1 MNKTVAETIENLRRN
16 GFAAEYFASSGE
28 AYDYLLKAVKPE
40 QSVGFGGSWT
50 LKELG
55 IFDGLK
61 ERGNKAYWHWFP
73 EEGESVKDVLK
84 KDMTTDVYMSGA
96 NAITMDG
103 RIVNIDGTGNRLSSL
118 LFGHDQ
124 LFIVAGINKICRN
137 YEEGMIRIKNEAC
150 PKNAKRLGLNTP
162 CAVLGKCTS
171 CDSPDRMCNAT
182 LILERQPGGIPTTVI
197 LIGEKLG
204 F

>member
-1 MNKTVAETIENLRRN
+1 MNKIVTETMENLKRN
-16 GFAAEYFASSGE
+16 GFAAEYFTTSRE
-28 AYDYLLKAVKPE
+28 AYDYLMDAVKSS

-55 IFDGLK
+55 LFDGLK
-61 ERGNKAYWHWFP
+61 ERGNEAYWHWFP
-73 EEGESVKDVLK
+73 GEDSVMDVLK
-84 KDMTTDVYMSGA
+84 KDMVTDIYMSGA
-96 NAITMDG
+96 NAITLDG

-118 LFGHDQ
+118 LFGHQ
-124 LFIVAGINKICRN
+124 HLYIVAGINKICKN
-137 YEEGMIRIKNEAC
+137 YEEAIIRIKNEAC

-182 LILERQPGGIPTTVI
+182 LILERQPGGIPTTIV
-197 LIGEKLG
+197 LVGERLG